1 MKKLWKLFLVMSVL
15 VFAACGGKQDGTKK
29 PEGTPGPAEGEPTP
43 TPEVTAEPA
52 PGGNPVDG
60 DYLQYTFNLEEKHQ
74 KIDGFGGAFT
84 WYSDQVFTAGNTN
97 GLLDAAFTDAK
108 MSVIRFKNEY
118 SYHGEG
124 NASNVGSMLRIY
136 EAAVERAAKY
146 GEEPTILLSCWSPPA
161 RLKSNQSI
169 NGGGSL
175 AKHEDGT
182 YMYEEYASWWVDS
195 VKFYRDWGIKIDYI
209 SIQNECDFVASYDG
223 CEFAQVE
230 TSTQAS
236 YAKAFLAV
244 YDAMQ
249 AEFGDEAPKM
259 IAPETMSCAPLQ
271 LYAYVKDIIETKP
284 ESIYGIG
291 YHLYVGGDSDEDN
304 NTVKYDS
311 FVWNFLDMEKYFGE
325 YGYAR
330 WQTEFFRGR
339 GLQTAALIT
348 NAMVQADMNAYI
360 YWSAVWPNERA
371 DFESGELIGF
381 VNGKSDNGDGW
392 MLCAD
397 YYALR
402 HFSEFIRPGYTR
414 VEASMQGGINF
425 KTSAYVSEDEKT
437 LVLVVVNLTKTEQT
451 LQVPAEGQK
460 ITDSSIYQSVLGIED
475 SSNNVLYQNIG
486 ALQADNT
493 VKLPGE
499 SITTIVLSLE

>member
-29 PEGTPGPAEGEPTP
+29 PEGTPGPAEGEP

-182 YMYEEYASWWVDS
+182 YMYEEYASW
-195 VKFYRDWGIKIDYI
+195 
-209 SIQNECDFVASYDG
+209 
-223 CEFAQVE
+223 
-230 TSTQAS
+230 
-236 YAKAFLAV
+236 
-244 YDAMQ
+244 
-249 AEFGDEAPKM
+249 
-259 IAPETMSCAPLQ
+259 
-271 LYAYVKDIIETKP
+271 
-284 ESIYGIG
+284 
-291 YHLYVGGDSDEDN
+291 
-304 NTVKYDS
+304 
-311 FVWNFLDMEKYFGE
+311 
-325 YGYAR
+325 
-330 WQTEFFRGR
+330 
-339 GLQTAALIT
+339 
-348 NAMVQADMNAYI
+348 
-360 YWSAVWPNERA
+360 
-371 DFESGELIGF
+371 
-381 VNGKSDNGDGW
+381 
-392 MLCAD
+392 
-397 YYALR
+397 
-402 HFSEFIRPGYTR
+402 
-414 VEASMQGGINF
+414 
-425 KTSAYVSEDEKT
+425 
-437 LVLVVVNLTKTEQT
+437 
-451 LQVPAEGQK
+451 
-460 ITDSSIYQSVLGIED
+460 
-475 SSNNVLYQNIG
+475 
-486 ALQADNT
+486 
-493 VKLPGE
+493 
-499 SITTIVLSLE
+499 